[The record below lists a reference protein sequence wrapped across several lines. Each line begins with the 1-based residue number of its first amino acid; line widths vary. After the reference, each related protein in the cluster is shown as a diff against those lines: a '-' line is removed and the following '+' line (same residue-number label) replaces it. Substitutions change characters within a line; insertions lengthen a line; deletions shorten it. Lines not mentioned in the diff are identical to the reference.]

1 MPTRLTTSAGQMSL
15 EYRPTFYFKV
25 QGAYVKLTDH
35 AVIVYR
41 RNGID
46 YWTSEGKDKLY
57 YDCQKAICFEHGVSI
72 GESLWMDKAAWVI
85 EMINHL
91 TTKH

>member
-1 MPTRLTTSAGQMSL
+1 MPTRFITTSGQMSL

-46 YWTSEGKDKLY
+46 YWEAIRDKLY
-57 YDCQKAICFEHGVSI
+57 YEAQKQICFKHGTPI